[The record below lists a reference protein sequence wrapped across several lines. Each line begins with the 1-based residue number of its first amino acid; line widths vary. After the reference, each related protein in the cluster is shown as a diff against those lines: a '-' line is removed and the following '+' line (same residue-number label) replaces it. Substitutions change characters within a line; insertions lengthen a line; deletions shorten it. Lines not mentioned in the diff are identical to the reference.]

1 MVHLFLHLATEAKI
15 GGPVQY
21 RWMYPIERLLR
32 RFKCYVRNKSR
43 PEGSI
48 AEGYIIEECMYF
60 CSKYLNEIETK
71 FNQPERNDDAEND
84 DYKGLS
90 IFASSGVPLGKAK
103 CRSLS
108 EEELTQVREY
118 VLKNY
123 DEAQTYLESFELVQ
137 CFNGILA
144 NGFRFHTKNT
154 EMKRVHQ
161 NSGVTVKDIARN
173 MEKDYYRILTNILE
187 IQYLDGK
194 RVVLFHCDWWD
205 VNRVGRGVKVDKHGN
220 VSVNSLCSLRTKEPF
235 VLMSQAQQVFYV
247 SDGLDP
253 DWLVVVKTHPRH
265 HYNFVEKEGTESEE
279 DALQQ
284 LQSEGAHISSSNDG
298 YVPTNDELEDQERE
312 IEPQIRFT
320 RKANIRH
327 LREGNKKGNFIPP
340 NSVAKFLKTNKKAQ
354 NTMAMDILE
363 KGKSDVNSLIEICW

>member
-1 MVHLFLHLATEAKI
+1 
-15 GGPVQY
+15 
-21 RWMYPIERLLR
+21 
-32 RFKCYVRNKSR
+32 
-43 PEGSI
+43 
-48 AEGYIIEECMYF
+48 
-60 CSKYLNEIETK
+60 
-71 FNQPERNDDAEND
+71 
-84 DYKGLS
+84 
-90 IFASSGVPLGKAK
+90 
-103 CRSLS
+103 
-108 EEELTQVREY
+108 
-118 VLKNY
+118 
-123 DEAQTYLESFELVQ
+123 
-137 CFNGILA
+137 
-144 NGFRFHTKNT
+144 
-154 EMKRVHQ
+154 MKRVHQ

-284 LQSEGAHISSSNDG
+284 LQSEDATKENQPKDLNDMDLQ
-298 YVPTNDELEDQERE
+298 TLDDDDLLEDDDEDASESDQE
-312 IEPQIRFT
+312 
-320 RKANIRH
+320 
-327 LREGNKKGNFIPP
+327 
-340 NSVAKFLKTNKKAQ
+340 SDDD
-354 NTMAMDILE
+354 DI
-363 KGKSDVNSLIEICW
+363 DIA

>member
-1 MVHLFLHLATEAKI
+1 
-15 GGPVQY
+15 
-21 RWMYPIERLLR
+21 
-32 RFKCYVRNKSR
+32 
-43 PEGSI
+43 
-48 AEGYIIEECMYF
+48 
-60 CSKYLNEIETK
+60 
-71 FNQPERNDDAEND
+71 
-84 DYKGLS
+84 
-90 IFASSGVPLGKAK
+90 
-103 CRSLS
+103 
-108 EEELTQVREY
+108 
-118 VLKNY
+118 
-123 DEAQTYLESFELVQ
+123 
-137 CFNGILA
+137 
-144 NGFRFHTKNT
+144 
-154 EMKRVHQ
+154 MKRVHQ

-284 LQSEGAHISSSNDG
+284 LQSEGAHISSSSNLQETYDPFVEIRDDIGEMIVDATKENQPKDLNDMDLQ
-298 YVPTNDELEDQERE
+298 TLDDDDLLEDDDEDASESDQE
-312 IEPQIRFT
+312 
-320 RKANIRH
+320 
-327 LREGNKKGNFIPP
+327 
-340 NSVAKFLKTNKKAQ
+340 SDDD
-354 NTMAMDILE
+354 DI
-363 KGKSDVNSLIEICW
+363 DIA